1 MQNTSPL
8 DKKFSKYERFVI
20 IILALTVFTV
30 VLDFMVL
37 APLGAQLLR
46 ILSISPAQFGLV
58 VSAYA
63 FSAGASSL
71 LAAGFADQYDRKKL
85 LLFFYSGFIVGT
97 LLCGLANTYNLLLF
111 ARIFTG
117 IFGGVISS
125 ISFAIITDIFIVEKR
140 GRVMG
145 FVQMSFGISQV
156 LGIPIGLY
164 LAHQFDWHAP
174 FISIVILSIIIF
186 LIILKVLKP
195 VDAHLKVQSDKNAFV
210 HMYHTITNKQ
220 YLLGFT
226 AMALISIGGFL
237 IMPLSSA
244 YLVNNIKITDAQLPI
259 LFMFTGVF
267 SLITGPLVGRWS
279 DQFGKLII
287 FLIGSILTIIMVFIY
302 TNMPIWPLYLVT
314 IINILLFIGVSSRM
328 ISGSA
333 LITQLPELKDRGAF
347 MGINSSL
354 QQISGGIGSVIAG
367 LIVIQNTD
375 GTLINFDYV
384 GYLTILMLLICMYL
398 MYRINLVLIK
408 RKS

>member
-1 MQNTSPL
+1 MQNNSAL

-20 IILALTVFTV
+20 VVLALTVFTV

-63 FSAGASSL
+63 FSAGASGL
-71 LAAGFADQYDRKKL
+71 LAAGFADRYDRKKL
-85 LLFFYSGFIVGT
+85 LLFFYAGFIVGT
-97 LLCGLANTYNLLLF
+97 LLCGLANSYNLLLF

-145 FVQMSFGISQV
+145 FVQMSFGVSQV

-174 FISIVILSIIIF
+174 FLAIVILSVIIF
-186 LIILKVLKP
+186 LVILKWLKP

-210 HMYHTITNKQ
+210 HMFHTITNKQ

-279 DQFGKLII
+279 DQFGKLTI
-287 FLIGSILTIIMVFIY
+287 FLIGSILTILMVFIY
-302 TNMPIWPLYLVT
+302 TNMPVWPLYLVT

-347 MGINSSL
+347 MGVNSSL
-354 QQISGGIGSVIAG
+354 QQISGGIGSIIAG
-367 LIVIQNTD
+367 LIVVQNSD
-375 GTLINFDYV
+375 GTLLHFDYV
-384 GYLTILMLLICMYL
+384 GYLTILMLCICMYL
-398 MYRINLVLIK
+398 MYRINMILIK
-408 RKS
+408 RKN

>member
-1 MQNTSPL
+1 MQNNSAL

-20 IILALTVFTV
+20 VVLALTVFTV

-63 FSAGASSL
+63 FSAGASGL
-71 LAAGFADQYDRKKL
+71 LAAGFADRYDRKKL
-85 LLFFYSGFIVGT
+85 LLFFYAGFIVGT
-97 LLCGLANTYNLLLF
+97 LLCGLANSYNLLLF

-145 FVQMSFGISQV
+145 FVQMSFGVSQV

-174 FISIVILSIIIF
+174 FLAIVILSVIIF
-186 LIILKVLKP
+186 LVILKWLKP

-210 HMYHTITNKQ
+210 HMFHTITNKQ

-279 DQFGKLII
+279 DQFGKLTI
-287 FLIGSILTIIMVFIY
+287 FLIGSILTILMVFIY
-302 TNMPIWPLYLVT
+302 TNMPVWPLYLVT

-347 MGINSSL
+347 MGVNSSL

-367 LIVIQNTD
+367 LIVVQNSD
-375 GTLINFDYV
+375 GTLLHFDYV
-384 GYLTILMLLICMYL
+384 GYLTILMLCICMYL
-398 MYRINLVLIK
+398 MYRINMILIK
-408 RKS
+408 RKN

>member
-1 MQNTSPL
+1 MFNSSAL

-20 IILALTVFTV
+20 VILALTVFTV

-46 ILSISPAQFGLV
+46 ILNISPAQFGLV

-63 FSAGASSL
+63 FSAGASGL
-71 LAAGFADQYDRKKL
+71 LAAGFADRYDRKKL
-85 LLFFYSGFIVGT
+85 LLFFYSGFIIGT

-111 ARIFTG
+111 ARVFTG

-125 ISFAIITDIFIVEKR
+125 ISFAIITDLFIVEKR

-145 FVQMSFGISQV
+145 FVQMSFGVSQV

-174 FISIVILSIIIF
+174 FISIVILSVIIF
-186 LIILKVLKP
+186 LIILKWLNP
-195 VDAHLKVQSDKNAFV
+195 VDAHLKVQSDKNAFM
-210 HMYHTITNKQ
+210 HMFHTITNKQ

-259 LFMFTGVF
+259 LFMFTGAF
-267 SLITGPLVGRWS
+267 SLITGPIVGRWA
-279 DQFGKLII
+279 DQFGKLNV
-287 FLIGSILTIIMVFIY
+287 FLFGSFLTVIMVFVY
-302 TNMPIWPLYLVT
+302 TNMPVWPLYIVT

-367 LIVIQNTD
+367 LIVIQNSD
-375 GTLINFDYV
+375 GTLLHFDYV
-384 GYLTILMLLICMYL
+384 GYLTIIMLLTCMYL
-398 MYRINLVLIK
+398 MYKINKILLK
-408 RKS
+408 RKH

>member
-63 FSAGASSL
+63 FSAGASGL

-164 LAHQFDWHAP
+164 LAHQYDWHAP

-287 FLIGSILTIIMVFIY
+287 FLIGSILTVIMVFIY

>member
-1 MQNTSPL
+1 MQNTSAL

-20 IILALTVFTV
+20 VILALTVFTV

-46 ILSISPAQFGLV
+46 IMNISPAQFGLV
-58 VSAYA
+58 VSVYA
-63 FSAGASSL
+63 FSAGASGL
-71 LAAGFADQYDRKKL
+71 LAAGFADRYDRKKL

-145 FVQMSFGISQV
+145 FVQMSFGVSQV

-174 FISIVILSIIIF
+174 FIAIVILSVIIF
-186 LIILKVLKP
+186 LVILKWLKP

-279 DQFGKLII
+279 DQFGKLTL
-287 FLIGSILTIIMVFIY
+287 FLIGSILTVVMVFIY
-302 TNMPIWPLYLVT
+302 TNMPVWPLYLVT

-347 MGINSSL
+347 MGVNSSL

-367 LIVIQNTD
+367 LIVVQNTD
-375 GTLINFDYV
+375 GTLIHFDYV
-384 GYLTILMLLICMYL
+384 GYLTILMLCICMYL
-398 MYRINLVLIK
+398 MYRINLILIK
-408 RKS
+408 RKN

>member
-1 MQNTSPL
+1 MQNTSAL
-8 DKKFSKYERFVI
+8 DNKFSKYERFVI
-20 IILALTVFTV
+20 VILALTVFTV

-46 ILSISPAQFGLV
+46 IMNISPAQFGLV

-63 FSAGASSL
+63 FSAGASGL
-71 LAAGFADQYDRKKL
+71 LAAGFADRYDRKKL
-85 LLFFYSGFIVGT
+85 LLFFYSGFIIGT

-145 FVQMSFGISQV
+145 FVQMSFGVSQV

-174 FISIVILSIIIF
+174 FIAIVILSVIIF
-186 LIILKVLKP
+186 LVILKWLKP

-279 DQFGKLII
+279 DQYGKLTL
-287 FLIGSILTIIMVFIY
+287 FLIGSILTVVMVFIY
-302 TNMPIWPLYLVT
+302 TNMPVWPLYLVT

-347 MGINSSL
+347 MGVNSSL
-354 QQISGGIGSVIAG
+354 QQISGGVGSVIAG
-367 LIVIQNTD
+367 VIVVQNTD
-375 GTLINFDYV
+375 GTLIHFDYV
-384 GYLTILMLLICMYL
+384 GYLTILMLSICMYL
-398 MYRINLVLIK
+398 MYRINLILIK
-408 RKS
+408 RKN

>member
-1 MQNTSPL
+1 MQDSTLPIR
-8 DKKFSKYERFVI
+8 KFSKYESFVI

-46 ILSISPAQFGLV
+46 ILDISPAQFGLV

-63 FSAGASSL
+63 FSAGASGL
-71 LAAGFADQYDRKKL
+71 LAAGFADRYDRKKL

-97 LLCGLANTYNLLLF
+97 LLCGLANSYNLLLF

-145 FVQMSFGISQV
+145 FVQMSFGVSQV

-174 FISIVILSIIIF
+174 FIAIVILSILIF
-186 LIILKVLKP
+186 LVIIKWLKP
-195 VDAHLKVQSDKNAFV
+195 VNAHLKVQTDKNALV
-210 HMYHTITNKQ
+210 HMFHTITNKQ
-220 YLLGFT
+220 YLLGFS
-226 AMALISIGGFL
+226 AMALISIGGYL

-244 YLVNNIKITDAQLPI
+244 YLVNNIKITDAQLP
-259 LFMFTGVF
+259 LVFMFTGMF

-279 DQFGKLII
+279 DQYGKIRL
-287 FLIGSILTIIMVFIY
+287 FLIGSLITIVMVFIY
-302 TNMPIWPLYLVT
+302 TNMHAWPLYLVT

-347 MGINSSL
+347 MGVNSSL

-367 LIVIQNTD
+367 LIVIQNSD
-375 GTLINFDYV
+375 GTLMHFDYV
-384 GYLTILMLLICMYL
+384 GYLTIALLCICMYL
-398 MYRINLVLIK
+398 MYRINLILIK

>member
-1 MQNTSPL
+1 MPIR
-8 DKKFSKYERFVI
+8 KFSKYESFVI
-20 IILALTVFTV
+20 VILALTVFTV

-46 ILSISPAQFGLV
+46 ILEITPAQFGLV

-63 FSAGASSL
+63 FSAGASGL
-71 LAAGFADQYDRKKL
+71 LAAGFADKYDRKKL

-97 LLCGLANTYNLLLF
+97 LLCGLANSFNLLLF

-125 ISFAIITDIFIVEKR
+125 ISFAIITDIFAVEKR

-145 FVQMSFGISQV
+145 FVQMSFGVSQV

-174 FISIVILSIIIF
+174 FISIVILAIIIF
-186 LIILKVLKP
+186 IVILKWLKP
-195 VDAHLKVQSDKNAFV
+195 VDAHLKAQTDKNAFV
-210 HMYHTITNKQ
+210 HMFHTITNKQ
-220 YLLGFT
+220 YLLGFS

-259 LFMFTGVF
+259 LFMFTGIF

-279 DQFGKLII
+279 DQFGKLRM
-287 FLIGSILTIIMVFIY
+287 FLIGSIITIVMVFIY
-302 TNMPIWPLYLVT
+302 TNMPVWPLYIVT
-314 IINILLFIGVSSRM
+314 TVNVLLFIGVSSRM

-347 MGINSSL
+347 MGVNSSL
-354 QQISGGIGSVIAG
+354 QQISGGVGSVIAG
-367 LIVIQNTD
+367 LIVVQNAD
-375 GTLINFDYV
+375 GTLLHFDYV
-384 GYLTILMLLICMYL
+384 GYLTMFLLIICMYL
-398 MYRINLVLIK
+398 MYQINSILIS
-408 RKS
+408 RKK

>member
-1 MQNTSPL
+1 MQINSAL

-20 IILALTVFTV
+20 VILALTVFTV

-63 FSAGASSL
+63 FSAGASGL
-71 LAAGFADQYDRKKL
+71 LAAGFADRYDRKKL
-85 LLFFYSGFIVGT
+85 LLFFYSGFIIGT

-117 IFGGVISS
+117 VFGGVISS

-145 FVQMSFGISQV
+145 FVQMSFGVSQV

-174 FISIVILSIIIF
+174 FIAIVILSILIF
-186 LIILKVLKP
+186 LVILKWLKP

-279 DQFGKLII
+279 DQYGKLTL
-287 FLIGSILTIIMVFIY
+287 FLIGSILTVVMVFIY
-302 TNMPIWPLYLVT
+302 TNMPVWPLYLVT

-347 MGINSSL
+347 MGVNSSL
-354 QQISGGIGSVIAG
+354 QQISGGVGSVIAG
-367 LIVIQNTD
+367 LIVVQNTD
-375 GTLINFDYV
+375 GTLFHFDYV
-384 GYLTILMLLICMYL
+384 GYLTILMLCICMYL
-398 MYRINLVLIK
+398 MYRINLILIN

>member
-1 MQNTSPL
+1 MFNSSAL

-20 IILALTVFTV
+20 VILALTVFTV

-63 FSAGASSL
+63 FSAGASGL
-71 LAAGFADQYDRKKL
+71 LAAGFADRYDRKKL
-85 LLFFYSGFIVGT
+85 LLFFYSGFIIGT

-111 ARIFTG
+111 ARVFTG

-125 ISFAIITDIFIVEKR
+125 ISFAIITDLFIVEKR

-145 FVQMSFGISQV
+145 FVQMSFGVSQV

-174 FISIVILSIIIF
+174 FISIVILSVIIF
-186 LIILKVLKP
+186 LIILKWLNP
-195 VDAHLKVQSDKNAFV
+195 VDAHLKVQSDKNAFM
-210 HMYHTITNKQ
+210 HMFHTITNKQ

-259 LFMFTGVF
+259 LFMFTGAF
-267 SLITGPLVGRWS
+267 SLITGPIVGRWA
-279 DQFGKLII
+279 DQFGKLNV
-287 FLIGSILTIIMVFIY
+287 FLFGSFLTVIMVFVY
-302 TNMPIWPLYLVT
+302 TNMPVWPLYIVT

-367 LIVIQNTD
+367 LIVIQNSD
-375 GTLINFDYV
+375 GTLLHFDYV
-384 GYLTILMLLICMYL
+384 GYLTIIMLLTCMYL
-398 MYRINLVLIK
+398 MYKINKILLK
-408 RKS
+408 RKH

>member
-1 MQNTSPL
+1 MQNTSAL

-20 IILALTVFTV
+20 VILALTVFTV

-46 ILSISPAQFGLV
+46 IMSISPAQFGLV

-63 FSAGASSL
+63 FSAGASGL
-71 LAAGFADQYDRKKL
+71 LAAGFADRYDRKKL

-117 IFGGVISS
+117 VFGGVISS

-145 FVQMSFGISQV
+145 FVQMSFGVSQV

-174 FISIVILSIIIF
+174 FISIVILSVLIF
-186 LIILKVLKP
+186 LVILKWLKP

-279 DQFGKLII
+279 DQFGKLTI
-287 FLIGSILTIIMVFIY
+287 FLIGSIITVVMVFIY
-302 TNMPIWPLYLVT
+302 TNMPVWPLYLVT

-347 MGINSSL
+347 MGVNSSL
-354 QQISGGIGSVIAG
+354 QQISGGVGSVIAG
-367 LIVIQNTD
+367 LIVVQNTD
-375 GTLINFDYV
+375 GTLLHFDYV
-384 GYLTILMLLICMYL
+384 GYLTILMLCICMYL
-398 MYRINLVLIK
+398 MYKINLILIN
-408 RKS
+408 RKN

>member
-1 MQNTSPL
+1 MQNSSAL
-8 DKKFSKYERFVI
+8 DKKFSKYEAFVI
-20 IILALTVFTV
+20 VILALTVFTV

-63 FSAGASSL
+63 FSAGASGL
-71 LAAGFADQYDRKKL
+71 LAAGFADRYDRKKL

-97 LLCGLANTYNLLLF
+97 LLCGLANSYNLLLF

-125 ISFAIITDIFIVEKR
+125 ISFAIITDLFIVEKR

-145 FVQMSFGISQV
+145 FVQMSFGVSQV

-164 LAHQFDWHAP
+164 LAHQFNWHAP
-174 FISIVILSIIIF
+174 FIAIVILSVIIF
-186 LIILKVLKP
+186 LVILKWLKP

-279 DQFGKLII
+279 DQFGKITL
-287 FLIGSILTIIMVFIY
+287 FLIGSVLTIIMVFIY
-302 TNMPIWPLYLVT
+302 TNMPVWPLYLVT

-347 MGINSSL
+347 MGVNSSL

-367 LIVIQNTD
+367 LIVVQNSD
-375 GTLINFDYV
+375 GTLLHFDYV
-384 GYLTILMLLICMYL
+384 GYLTIIMLCICMYL
-398 MYRINLVLIK
+398 MYRINLILIN
-408 RKS
+408 RKN

>member
-1 MQNTSPL
+1 MQNTSAL

-20 IILALTVFTV
+20 VILALTVFTV

-46 ILSISPAQFGLV
+46 I
-58 VSAYA
+58 VSVYA
-63 FSAGASSL
+63 FSAGASGL
-71 LAAGFADQYDRKKL
+71 LAAGFADRYDRKKL

-145 FVQMSFGISQV
+145 FVQMSFGVSQV

-174 FISIVILSIIIF
+174 FIAIVILSVIIF
-186 LIILKVLKP
+186 LVILKWLKP

-279 DQFGKLII
+279 DQFGKLTL
-287 FLIGSILTIIMVFIY
+287 FLIGSILTVVMVFIY
-302 TNMPIWPLYLVT
+302 TNMPVWPLYLVT

-347 MGINSSL
+347 MGVNSSL

-367 LIVIQNTD
+367 LIVVQNTD
-375 GTLINFDYV
+375 GTLIHFDYV
-384 GYLTILMLLICMYL
+384 GYLTILMLCICMYL
-398 MYRINLVLIK
+398 MYRINLILIK
-408 RKS
+408 RKN

>member
-1 MQNTSPL
+1 MPIR
-8 DKKFSKYERFVI
+8 KFSKYESFVI
-20 IILALTVFTV
+20 VILALTVFTV

-46 ILSISPAQFGLV
+46 ILEITPAQFGLV

-63 FSAGASSL
+63 FSAGASGL
-71 LAAGFADQYDRKKL
+71 LAAGFADKYDRKKL

-97 LLCGLANTYNLLLF
+97 LLCGLANSFNLLLF

-125 ISFAIITDIFIVEKR
+125 ISFAIITDIFAVEKR

-145 FVQMSFGISQV
+145 FVQMSFGVSQV

-164 LAHQFDWHAP
+164 LSHQFDWHAP
-174 FISIVILSIIIF
+174 FISIVILAILIF
-186 LIILKVLKP
+186 IVILKWLKP
-195 VDAHLKVQSDKNAFV
+195 VDAHLKAQTDKNAFV
-210 HMYHTITNKQ
+210 HMFHTITNKQ
-220 YLLGFT
+220 YLLGFS

-259 LFMFTGVF
+259 LFMFTGIF

-279 DQFGKLII
+279 DQFGKLRM
-287 FLIGSILTIIMVFIY
+287 FLIGSIITIVMVFIY
-302 TNMPIWPLYLVT
+302 TNMPVWPLYIVT
-314 IINILLFIGVSSRM
+314 TVNVLLFIGVSSRM

-347 MGINSSL
+347 MGVNSSL
-354 QQISGGIGSVIAG
+354 QQISGGVGSVIAG
-367 LIVIQNTD
+367 LIVVQNAD
-375 GTLINFDYV
+375 GTLLHFDYV
-384 GYLTILMLLICMYL
+384 GYLTMFLLIICMYL
-398 MYRINLVLIK
+398 MYQINSILIS
-408 RKS
+408 RKK

>member
-1 MQNTSPL
+1 MQNTSAL

-20 IILALTVFTV
+20 VILALTVFTV

-46 ILSISPAQFGLV
+46 IMSISPAQFGLV

-63 FSAGASSL
+63 FSAGASGL
-71 LAAGFADQYDRKKL
+71 LAAGFADRYDRKKL

-117 IFGGVISS
+117 VFGGVISS

-145 FVQMSFGISQV
+145 FVQMSFGVSQV

-174 FISIVILSIIIF
+174 FISIVILSVLIF
-186 LIILKVLKP
+186 LVILKWLKP

-279 DQFGKLII
+279 DQFGKLTI
-287 FLIGSILTIIMVFIY
+287 FLIGSIITVVMVFIY
-302 TNMPIWPLYLVT
+302 TNMPVWPLYLVT

-347 MGINSSL
+347 MGVNSSL
-354 QQISGGIGSVIAG
+354 QQISGGVGSVIAG
-367 LIVIQNTD
+367 LIVVQNTD
-375 GTLINFDYV
+375 GTLVHFDYV
-384 GYLTILMLLICMYL
+384 GYLTILMLCICMYL
-398 MYRINLVLIK
+398 MYRINLILIK

>member
-63 FSAGASSL
+63 FSAGASGL

-164 LAHQFDWHAP
+164 LAHQYDWHAP

>member
-1 MQNTSPL
+1 MQNSAIPIS
-8 DKKFSKYERFVI
+8 KFSKYESFVI

-46 ILSISPAQFGLV
+46 ILNISPAQFGLV

-63 FSAGASSL
+63 FSAGASGL
-71 LAAGFADQYDRKKL
+71 LAAGFADKFDRKKL
-85 LLFFYSGFIVGT
+85 LLFFYSGFIIGT
-97 LLCGLANTYNLLLF
+97 LLCGLANNFQLLLF

-125 ISFAIITDIFIVEKR
+125 ISFAIITDIFVVEKR

-145 FVQMSFGISQV
+145 FVQMSFGVSQV
-156 LGIPIGLY
+156 LGIPIGLF
-164 LAHQFDWHAP
+164 LAHKFDWHAP
-174 FISIVILSIIIF
+174 FISIVILSLLIF
-186 LIILKVLKP
+186 AIILKWLKP

-210 HMYHTITNKQ
+210 HMFHTITNKQ
-220 YLLGFT
+220 YLLGFS

-259 LFMFTGVF
+259 LFMFTGIF

-279 DQFGKLII
+279 DQYGKLRM
-287 FLIGSILTIIMVFIY
+287 FLIGSIITVLMVFIY
-302 TNMPIWPLYLVT
+302 TNMPIWPLYIVT
-314 IINILLFIGVSSRM
+314 IVNILLFIGVSSRM

-354 QQISGGIGSVIAG
+354 QQISGGVGSVISG
-367 LIVIQNTD
+367 LIVVQNID
-375 GTLINFDYV
+375 GTLLHFNYV
-384 GYLTILMLLICMYL
+384 GYLTISMLIICMYL
-398 MYRINLVLIK
+398 MYKINLILVA
-408 RKS
+408 RKK

>member
-1 MQNTSPL
+1 MFNSSAL

-20 IILALTVFTV
+20 VILALTVFTV

-46 ILSISPAQFGLV
+46 ILNISPAQFGLV

-63 FSAGASSL
+63 FSAGASGL
-71 LAAGFADQYDRKKL
+71 LAAGFADRYDRKKL
-85 LLFFYSGFIVGT
+85 LLFFYSGFIIGT

-111 ARIFTG
+111 ARVFTG

-125 ISFAIITDIFIVEKR
+125 ISFAIITDLFIVEKR

-145 FVQMSFGISQV
+145 FVQMSFGVSQV

-174 FISIVILSIIIF
+174 FISIVILSVIIF
-186 LIILKVLKP
+186 LIILKWLNP
-195 VDAHLKVQSDKNAFV
+195 VDAHLKVQSDKNAFM
-210 HMYHTITNKQ
+210 HMFHTITNKQ

-259 LFMFTGVF
+259 LFMFTGAF
-267 SLITGPLVGRWS
+267 SLITGPIVGRWA
-279 DQFGKLII
+279 DQFGKLNV
-287 FLIGSILTIIMVFIY
+287 FLFGSFLTVIMVFVY
-302 TNMPIWPLYLVT
+302 TNMPVWPLYLVT

-367 LIVIQNTD
+367 LIVIQNSD
-375 GTLINFDYV
+375 GTLLHFDYV
-384 GYLTILMLLICMYL
+384 GYLTIIMLLTCMYL
-398 MYRINLVLIK
+398 MYKINKILLK
-408 RKS
+408 RKH

>member
-1 MQNTSPL
+1 MPIR
-8 DKKFSKYERFVI
+8 KFSKYESFVI
-20 IILALTVFTV
+20 VILALTVFTV

-46 ILSISPAQFGLV
+46 ILDITPAQFGLV

-63 FSAGASSL
+63 FSAGASGL
-71 LAAGFADQYDRKKL
+71 LAAGFADKYDRKKL

-97 LLCGLANTYNLLLF
+97 LLCGLANSFNLLLF

-125 ISFAIITDIFIVEKR
+125 ISFAIITDIFAVEKR

-145 FVQMSFGISQV
+145 FVQMSFGVSQV

-174 FISIVILSIIIF
+174 FISIVILAILIF
-186 LIILKVLKP
+186 IVILKWLKP
-195 VDAHLKVQSDKNAFV
+195 VDAHLKAQTDKNAFV
-210 HMYHTITNKQ
+210 HMFHTITNKQ
-220 YLLGFT
+220 YLLGFS

-259 LFMFTGVF
+259 LFMFTGIF

-279 DQFGKLII
+279 DQFGKLRM
-287 FLIGSILTIIMVFIY
+287 FLIGSIITIVMVFIY
-302 TNMPIWPLYLVT
+302 TNMPVWPLYIVT
-314 IINILLFIGVSSRM
+314 TVNVLLFIGVSSRM

-347 MGINSSL
+347 MGVNSSL
-354 QQISGGIGSVIAG
+354 QQISGGVGSVIAG
-367 LIVIQNTD
+367 LIVVQNAD
-375 GTLINFDYV
+375 GTLLHFDYV
-384 GYLTILMLLICMYL
+384 GYLTMFLLIICMYL
-398 MYRINLVLIK
+398 MYQINSILIS
-408 RKS
+408 RKK

>member
-1 MQNTSPL
+1 MQNNSAL

-20 IILALTVFTV
+20 VVLALTVFTV

-63 FSAGASSL
+63 FSAGASGL
-71 LAAGFADQYDRKKL
+71 LAAGFADRYDRKKL

-97 LLCGLANTYNLLLF
+97 LLCGLANSYNLLLF

-145 FVQMSFGISQV
+145 FVQMSFGVSQV

-174 FISIVILSIIIF
+174 FLAIVILSVIIF
-186 LIILKVLKP
+186 LVILKWLKP

-210 HMYHTITNKQ
+210 HMFHTITNKQ

-279 DQFGKLII
+279 DQFGKLTI
-287 FLIGSILTIIMVFIY
+287 FLIGSILTILMVFIY
-302 TNMPIWPLYLVT
+302 TNMPVWPLYLVT

-347 MGINSSL
+347 MGVNSSL

-367 LIVIQNTD
+367 LIVVQNSD
-375 GTLINFDYV
+375 GTLLHFDYV
-384 GYLTILMLLICMYL
+384 GYLTILMLCICMYL
-398 MYRINLVLIK
+398 MYRINMILIK
-408 RKS
+408 RKN

>member
-1 MQNTSPL
+1 MFNSSAL

-20 IILALTVFTV
+20 VILALTVFTV

-63 FSAGASSL
+63 FSAGASGL
-71 LAAGFADQYDRKKL
+71 LAAGFADRYDRKKL
-85 LLFFYSGFIVGT
+85 LLFFYSGFIIGT

-111 ARIFTG
+111 ARVFTG

-125 ISFAIITDIFIVEKR
+125 ISFAIITDLFIVEKR

-145 FVQMSFGISQV
+145 FVQMSFGVSQV

-174 FISIVILSIIIF
+174 FISIVILSVIIF
-186 LIILKVLKP
+186 LIILKWLNP
-195 VDAHLKVQSDKNAFV
+195 VDAHLKVQSDKNAFM
-210 HMYHTITNKQ
+210 HMFHTITNKQ

-259 LFMFTGVF
+259 LFMFTGAF
-267 SLITGPLVGRWS
+267 SLITGPIVGRWA
-279 DQFGKLII
+279 DQFGKLNV
-287 FLIGSILTIIMVFIY
+287 FLFGSFLTVIMVFVY
-302 TNMPIWPLYLVT
+302 TNMPVWPLYLVT

-367 LIVIQNTD
+367 LIVIQNSD
-375 GTLINFDYV
+375 GTLLHFDYV
-384 GYLTILMLLICMYL
+384 GYLTIIMLLTCMYL
-398 MYRINLVLIK
+398 MYKINKILLK
-408 RKS
+408 RKH